1 MLNRHGRQQRAGSTQ
16 GRRPG
21 VSNLHAPHRGRRTA
35 HVYKGCLG
43 TWEICE
49 LPVKAGTWKRSEKP
63 SDQGARRSRS
73 AAVGARKSGNQS
85 EGPGGAK
92 GGTGVGNR
100 RRERWKRL

>member
-1 MLNRHGRQQRAGSTQ
+1 MLKSHGRQQRAGSTQ

-21 VSNLHAPHRGRRTA
+21 VSDLQAPHRGRRTA
-35 HVYKGCLG
+35 HVYKGYLG
-43 TWEICE
+43 TWEICA
-49 LPVKAGTWKRSEKP
+49 LPVKTGTWKRSEKP

-85 EGPGGAK
+85 EGPGRAK
-92 GGTGVGNR
+92 GGTGVGTR